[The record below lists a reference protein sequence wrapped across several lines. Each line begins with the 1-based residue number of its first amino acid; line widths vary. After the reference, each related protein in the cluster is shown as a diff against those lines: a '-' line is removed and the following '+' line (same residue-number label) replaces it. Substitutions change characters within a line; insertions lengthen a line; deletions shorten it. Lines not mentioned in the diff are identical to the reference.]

1 MKNVKNS
8 VNNQSKIDGSRLL
21 TLQLESETEVES
33 KGCQLKVSPKFAQ
46 NAKRNA
52 AYEKAQEAVTR
63 FTSGRKVYDCSTLGR
78 CYDPSTEVKQRKG
91 VRLLVFKVY

>member
-46 NAKRNA
+46 NAK
-52 AYEKAQEAVTR
+52 EK
-63 FTSGRKVYDCSTLGR
+63 R
-78 CYDPSTEVKQRKG
+78 CV
-91 VRLLVFKVY
+91 